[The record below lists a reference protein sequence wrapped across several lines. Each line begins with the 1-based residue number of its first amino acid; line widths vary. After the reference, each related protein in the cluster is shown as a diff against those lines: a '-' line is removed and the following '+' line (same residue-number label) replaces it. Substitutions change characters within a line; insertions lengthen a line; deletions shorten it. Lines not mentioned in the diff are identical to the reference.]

1 MHKLVPLDV
10 AVEILE
16 LSDEGFGSNQ
26 ISAFTGI
33 NSTTVKRI
41 ISGIHKSYSN
51 ALSARQ
57 TQGLINAGFG

>member
-1 MHKLVPLDV
+1 MQKPVPHDV

-16 LSDEGFGSNQ
+16 LSDEGLGSNQ

-33 NSTTVKRI
+33 NSTTVKRVI
-41 ISGIHKSYSN
+41 AGIHQSYSN